1 MLQKSI
7 SRFVS
12 IVVLLITIIILR
24 EPLSIRGEFE
34 FQTTYRIIL
43 HEDSSATWIVK
54 LSTPLLSEEDKKD
67 FEEFMKNADRE
78 SMLSSFK
85 STIENIVNRASLITG
100 RPMLPKD
107 FNLEI
112 DFGGG
117 IIKQL
122 GIIEYRFTWVG
133 FSLKTL
139 DKIEV
144 GDVFEGGFYLFSDEV
159 LEIDYSELAENY
171 FLEMVSPHPSKE
183 ESSKVT
189 WFGKLDFSDCEP
201 RLVFQNRVLTVEEF
215 LLNNTR
221 VEKGLS
227 LRAYGKISPPV
238 SNLIIHIVY
247 KNPEG
252 LEIVRMVTVGSDG
265 YFSDDYTPNLV
276 GSWSVSLR
284 LPSNSKYKINNL
296 PQHII
301 FSVYE
306 EAESTEG
313 SETYRLL
320 IIIAVLMVITLVSAS
335 LILYRRRK
343 KPSLPSD
350 EYMISDEELVL
361 RILKNSGGRL
371 LQKQIKEAT
380 GFSKAKTSMVLNELQ
395 KKGLIRKIKRGREYL
410 VELA

>member
-1 MLQKSI
+1 M
-7 SRFVS
+7 SRRAFS
-12 IVVLLITIIILR
+12 TIVLLVVFLIAVLQQ
-24 EPLSIRGEFE
+24 PLSIRGEFE

-43 HEDSSATWIVK
+43 HKDSSAEWIVE

-67 FEEFMKNADRE
+67 FEEFVKNADRD

-85 STIENIVNRASLITG
+85 STIENIVRRASLITG
-100 RPMLPKD
+100 RPMSPKD

-112 DFGGG
+112 GFRGG
-117 IIKQL
+117 IIRQL
-122 GIIEYRFTWVG
+122 GIIEYRFTWVD

-139 DKIEV
+139 NRIEI

-159 LEIDYSELAENY
+159 LEIDYSELAEDY
-171 FLEMVSPHPSKE
+171 FLELVIPRPSTE
-183 ESSKVT
+183 EASKAM

-201 RLVFQNRVLTVEEF
+201 RLIFQSRVLTVEEF
-215 LLNNTR
+215 SLNNTR

-227 LRAYGKISPPV
+227 IRVHGKISPPV
-238 SNLIIHIVY
+238 SDLTIHIVY
-247 KNPEG
+247 KNPDG
-252 LEIVRMVTVGSDG
+252 LEIVRMVTVGNDG
-265 YFSDDYTPNLV
+265 RFSDNYNPNLV

-284 LPSNSKYKINNL
+284 LPSNSKYKINQL
-296 PQHII
+296 PQPIV

-306 EAESTEG
+306 EAKNTEG
-313 SETYRLL
+313 SEIYQLIIL
-320 IIIAVLMVITLVSAS
+320 IIILIVIISVPTL
-335 LILYRRRK
+335 LILYRHRK
-343 KPSLPSD
+343 KPSLSSD

-380 GFSKAKTSMVLNELQ
+380 GFSKAKTSMVLSELQ
-395 KKGLIRKIKRGREYL
+395 RRGLIRKIKRGREYI